1 MPTLSRFFSASSRNR
16 TRTRLLTALRSRAGF
31 ALFMALGALVI
42 IAVLIAG
49 STYVT
54 LQESQLGENQLVQSR
69 AFTMAEYGL
78 NKIQADWDKTP
89 NLTMANGAKFD
100 TSYTLAG
107 QGTCNVRYVRLNDE
121 TFWIVS
127 EGRANVGNS
136 VAAARTAVKRVG
148 AILRLRIPTVN
159 TNGAVEVN
167 GNITVKGSAG
177 ISGTNSN
184 PWSDGSCTGI
194 SGSDLAGVSYPA
206 DDTYNEIGNPAVA
219 GNPASQPLDAAGVA
233 STYVTYGD
241 ETWNS
246 LKTQANFTLPGGDYN
261 ANVTPVAVAGSCD
274 KSVST
279 NWGEPHRSGA
289 DYVAECIN
297 YFPIVYFSG
306 STKFNGNGRGQ
317 GILLIEGDLTLNGG
331 FEWDGLIIARDN
343 VKNSGG
349 TAKIYGSIMAG
360 GANLDNTV
368 TEDNLSGNITINYSA
383 CALTRALRGSAQ
395 VTQAK
400 DRAWAELS

>member
-1 MPTLSRFFSASSRNR
+1 MPAFNNR
-16 TRTRLLTALRSRAGF
+16 KGF

-100 TSYTLAG
+100 TSYTLTG
-107 QGTCNVRYVRLNDE
+107 QGTCKVRYTRLNDE

-127 EGRANVGNS
+127 EGRAQVGNS
-136 VAAARTAVKRVG
+136 VSASRTAVKRVG
-148 AILRLRIPTVN
+148 AVLRLRIPSVN
-159 TNGAVEVN
+159 TSGAVEVN
-167 GNITVKGSAG
+167 GNVSVKGSAG

-184 PWSDGSCTGI
+184 PWTDGSCTGI
-194 SGSDLAGVSYPA
+194 SGVDKAGLTYPT
-206 DDTYNEIGNPAVA
+206 DDTYTKIGNPSVS
-219 GNPASQPLDAAGVA
+219 GNPPSQQLDAAGMS
-233 STYVTYGD
+233 STYITYGD

-246 LKTQANFTLPGGDYN
+246 LVAQANFSLPGGIYN
-261 ANVTPVAVAGSCD
+261 SAAQPVATNGSCD
-274 KSVST
+274 RSVST

-289 DYVAECIN
+289 DYVPQCIN
-297 YFPIVYFSG
+297 YFPIIYFQS

-343 VKNSGG
+343 IANSGG
-349 TAKIYGSIMAG
+349 TALIYGSIMAG
-360 GANLDNTV
+360 GVSLDNTL
-368 TEDNLSGNITINYSA
+368 TTDQLAGNITVNFSQ

-400 DRAWAELS
+400 DRAWAELY

>member
-1 MPTLSRFFSASSRNR
+1 MRFLSASRRKAILPARVLRALR
-16 TRTRLLTALRSRAGF
+16 TRRGF

-54 LQESQLGENQLVQSR
+54 LQEGQLGENQLVQSR

-100 TSYTLAG
+100 TNYTLTG
-107 QGTCNVRYVRLNDE
+107 QGTCKVRYVRLNDE

-127 EGRANVGNS
+127 EGRATVGNATS
-136 VAAARTAVKRVG
+136 AARTAVKRVG

-177 ISGTNSN
+177 ISGTNTS
-184 PWSDGSCTGI
+184 PWTDGSCSGI
-194 SGSDLAGVSYPA
+194 SGADKAGVTYPA
-206 DDTYNEIGNPAVA
+206 DDTFTNIGNPTVA
-219 GNPASQPLDAAGVA
+219 GSPATQPLDAAGLA

-246 LKTQANFTLPGGDYN
+246 LKSQANFTLAGGDYN
-261 ANVTPVAVAGSCD
+261 ANVAPVATNGSCD
-274 KSVST
+274 RSVTT
-279 NWGEPHRSGA
+279 NWGEPHRSGS
-289 DYVAECIN
+289 DYVATCIN
-297 YFPIVYFSG
+297 YFPIVYFS
-306 STKFNGNGRGQ
+306 SSVKFNGNGRGQ
-317 GILLIEGDLTLNGG
+317 GILLVEGDLTLNGT

-360 GANLDNTV
+360 GASLDNTI
-368 TEDNLSGNITINYSA
+368 TDNNLAGNITINYSQ

-400 DRAWAELS
+400 DRAWAELY